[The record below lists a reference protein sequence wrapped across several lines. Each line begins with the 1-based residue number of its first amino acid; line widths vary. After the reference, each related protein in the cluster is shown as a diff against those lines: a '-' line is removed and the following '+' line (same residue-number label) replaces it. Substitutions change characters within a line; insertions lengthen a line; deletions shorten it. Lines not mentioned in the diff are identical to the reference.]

1 LYQAAAA
8 MNANA
13 RWQEAISEN
22 LASASIPGFKKQ
34 DLSFDAVQSG
44 VMSQANPD
52 PRVQFTMPRFSTSTN
67 FSQGALRQTGVPT
80 DVAIEGRGFFAVQMP
95 DGNTAYTRDGEF
107 HLNSSGQ
114 LTTKQGFLVLGET
127 GPVQIDPNLGGSITI
142 SDSGEI
148 SQGTDVRGKLKVVDF
163 AQPNQLTQVSGG
175 MFTAANPSAQPSD
188 LPVASLR
195 QGFLEGSNTSPTT
208 EMASLIGVMRGFEA
222 NQRLMQIHSDRMART
237 ITELGN
243 PN

>member
-1 LYQAAAA
+1 
-8 MNANA
+8 MNAHA

-22 LASASIPGFKKQ
+22 LASAAIPGFKKQ

-52 PRVQFTMPRFSTSTN
+52 PRVQFTMPRFNASTN
-67 FSQGALRQTGVPT
+67 FSPGALRQTGVQT

-95 DGNTAYTRDGEF
+95 DGGTGYTRDGEF

-114 LTTKQGFLVLGET
+114 LTTKQGYPVLGDGGT
-127 GPVQIDPNLGGSITI
+127 IQVDPNLGGTITI

-148 SQGTDVRGKLKVVDF
+148 SQGSEVRGKLKVVDF
-163 AQPNQLTQVSGG
+163 QNPNQLTPANGG
-175 MFTAANPSAQPSD
+175 FFTATAPGLQPND
-188 LPVASLR
+188 VPAVSLR

-208 EMASLIGVMRGFEA
+208 EMASLINVMRGFESS
-222 NQRLMQIHSDRMART
+222 QRLMQIHSDRMAKT